1 MDSKDND
8 HQRNSGRVFF
18 GLVIILIGLAML
30 GDRTGFYRLHLSG
43 HYWPLI
49 LIVLGGMKM
58 LDPGQTSG
66 HQRSRRG
73 GLWLIYVGCWGLVNE
88 FHLFGFDYGTSWPLL
103 IIGAGIGIVWRA
115 FENPDAGR
123 DQLRES

>member
-1 MDSKDND
+1 MDSNDND
-8 HQRNSGRVFF
+8 HQQNSGRVFIGF
-18 GLVIILIGLAML
+18 VIILIGLAML
-30 GDRTGFYRLHLSG
+30 GEQTGLYGLNLSG

-49 LIVLGGMKM
+49 LVVLGGMKV
-58 LDPGQTSG
+58 LDPGQSG
-66 HQRSRRG
+66 GRQRSRRG

-115 FENPDAGR
+115 FDNPDGGR